1 MESAI
6 FGSSQVQSLGAWNYF
21 LSFPEQFPQVLKAG
35 NSIYMKF
42 EHKKNIQIKLMYI
55 FALVDYRSA
64 FKNIGL
70 NIMKTMDM
78 EKENNS
84 GFAKFN
90 KMLNLAD

>member
-1 MESAI
+1 MQYVDI
-6 FGSSQVQSLGAWNYF
+6 LKCRVLGAWNYF

-42 EHKKNIQIKLMYI
+42 EHKKNIWIKLMYI
-55 FALVDYRSA
+55 FALVDYRFV

>member
-42 EHKKNIQIKLMYI
+42 EHKKNIPLKL
-55 FALVDYRSA
+55 FLVNN
-64 FKNIGL
+64 K
-70 NIMKTMDM
+70 KTFHFT
-78 EKENNS
+78 S
-84 GFAKFN
+84 FSIIV
-90 KMLNLAD
+90 KM

>member
-1 MESAI
+1 
-6 FGSSQVQSLGAWNYF
+6 
-21 LSFPEQFPQVLKAG
+21 
-35 NSIYMKF
+35 
-42 EHKKNIQIKLMYI
+42 MYI

-78 EKENNS
+78 EKENNL

>member
-42 EHKKNIQIKLMYI
+42 EHKKNIQQKLSSLYS
-55 FALVDYRSA
+55 FTT
-64 FKNIGL
+64 KNF
-70 NIMKTMDM
+70 NQY
-78 EKENNS
+78 NNH
-84 GFAKFN
+84 GYK
-90 KMLNLAD
+90 KKII

>member
-42 EHKKNIQIKLMYI
+42 EHKKNIQPKLICCELQLPLFTAENFRFY
-55 FALVDYRSA
+55 
-64 FKNIGL
+64 NIIHYCH
-70 NIMKTMDM
+70 NVKTK
-78 EKENNS
+78 EK
-84 GFAKFN
+84 KTI
-90 KMLNLAD
+90 